1 MYPREMPNSFFSR
14 LLERVYVRGVH
25 NSDYPLEKII
35 MLGMTL
41 LTPGL
46 PLVAAAVDE
55 PPTSFSALSK
65 SLIKHS
71 QERRREAPT
80 NAASAHR

>member
-41 LTPGL
+41 LTVEHGSDCGFCMTGPIELKIGL
-46 PLVAAAVDE
+46 DTLCEQP
-55 PPTSFSALSK
+55 
-65 SLIKHS
+65 
-71 QERRREAPT
+71 RRRKKLDDH
-80 NAASAHR
+80 HRISEV